1 MRFDTPR
8 QAAAARPLRRSPWSR
23 PLLALLVLAGLLVLT
38 TQVRAA
44 AAGAP
49 AADAPQEH
57 AQPAG
62 AGDHA
67 EPEHESSVLSTVAK
81 VFNFAVLAGV
91 LFYFL
96 KTPAATYLAARST
109 QIRQDLVTAA
119 EMRAAATAQLAQ
131 IEEKLKSLPA
141 ELDALRARGA
151 EDVVA
156 ERDRIARASAVER
169 DRLLDHTRREID
181 MQLRM
186 ARRDLVEYAAQLA
199 VDVARARIVRT
210 ITPDDQLRLVD
221 RYAAQLKEAR

>member
-1 MRFDTPR
+1 MRFDTHR
-8 QAAAARPLRRSPWSR
+8 LAAPVRPLRRSAWHR
-23 PLLALLVLAGLLVLT
+23 PLLAIVVVAGLLVFAP
-38 TQVRAA
+38 QVRGAA
-44 AAGAP
+44 TGTAAVA
-49 AADAPQEH
+49 APQEH

-62 AGDHA
+62 EGEPD
-67 EPEHESSVLSTVAK
+67 EPEHESGALSTVAK
-81 VFNFAVLAGV
+81 VFNFAVLVGV

-96 KTPAATYLAARST
+96 KTPAAAYLAARST

-119 EMRAAATAQLAQ
+119 EMRAAATEQLAQ
-131 IEEKLKSLPA
+131 IEAKLKSLPA

-156 ERDRIARASAVER
+156 ERDRIARAAAVER
-169 DRLLDHTRREID
+169 DRLLEHTRREID

-199 VDVARARIVRT
+199 VDVARARIVQS